1 MAGEN
6 SNLDLNEISILAD
19 ILSDETGND
28 YLTIAPQ
35 LEDDDF
41 LDERNRLI
49 YHTFGELAKR
59 NIQPNA
65 ATVIEEMRNN
75 KTYDRVGG
83 DEYFL
88 NIPKVAVPGP
98 VQAAVNI
105 LRDRSLLN
113 KFLRR
118 LHDIETD
125 AQTKPIADIPD
136 FIGNSEASILEITQK
151 RRVAQIMKMSEVS
164 ESLVNQLVHQT
175 REFQLHGKKPNGVT
189 GLETGF
195 SNLDRLT
202 KGWKKGEITIV
213 GARPS
218 VGKTAFALN
227 ILYQVARR
235 GTPVIFFSLEMKAES
250 IAMRLL
256 SLTANLSTDEINS
269 FEYQPGSKAN
279 HVIVTASNPEESSRA
294 NNLQRGLQ
302 ELSSLPFYIDDS
314 PGSKIQDIV
323 SKCKK
328 VKNLIPNVGLI
339 AIDYLGLITG
349 EKADNRQA
357 EVASISRQLKSL
369 ARQIDVPLVVLSQ
382 LSRDPEKRENHK
394 PMISD
399 LRDSG
404 AIEQDADLILMLY
417 RKDYY
422 ALGGEVKGSS
432 KNTDDT
438 LRMDASN
445 PISSIDVTLIKNR
458 NGQTGDM
465 RFIFDKEHCL
475 FNVAT
480 DDEEEF

>member
-1 MAGEN
+1 MAEN
-6 SNLDLNEISILAD
+6 PSNLDLNEISILAD
-19 ILSDETGND
+19 ILADETGND

-59 NIQPNA
+59 NISPNA

-75 KTYDRVGG
+75 KTYERAGG
-83 DEYFL
+83 DDYFL
-88 NIPKVAVPGP
+88 SIPKSAVPVS
-98 VQAAVNI
+98 VQLAVNI

-113 KFLRR
+113 KFLRCLR
-118 LHDIETD
+118 DIETD

-136 FIGNSEASILEITQK
+136 FIGKSEATILEITQK
-151 RRVAQIMKMSEVS
+151 RRVAEILKMSEVG
-164 ESLVNQLVHQT
+164 ESLVNRLVHQT

-189 GLETGF
+189 GLETGYE
-195 SNLDRLT
+195 NLDRLT
-202 KGWKKGEITIV
+202 KGWKKGEITII

-227 ILYQVARR
+227 LLYQVAKK
-235 GTPVIFFSLEMKAES
+235 GTPVIFFSLEMKAED

-256 SLTANLSTDEINS
+256 SLTSRLSTEEINS
-269 FEYQPGSKAN
+269 LEFQPGSRAE
-279 HVIVTASNPEESSRA
+279 HIIVTSNTNEDASRA
-294 NNLQRGLQ
+294 NRLQRGLQ
-302 ELSSLPFYIDDS
+302 ELTQLPFYIDDT
-314 PGSKIQDIV
+314 PGSKIQDLV

-328 VKNLIPNVGLI
+328 EKNLIPNVGLI

-349 EKADNRQA
+349 EKADSRQS
-357 EVASISRQLKSL
+357 EVASISRQLKAL
-369 ARQIDVPLVVLSQ
+369 ARQLDVPLIVLSQ
-382 LSRDPEKRENHK
+382 LSRDSEKRENHK

-404 AIEQDADLILMLY
+404 AIEQDADIVMMLY

-422 ALGGEVKGSS
+422 ALGGQVKGSS
-432 KNTDDT
+432 KNDDET
-438 LRMDASN
+438 PRIDAMN
-445 PISSIDVTLIKNR
+445 PISSVDVTLIKNR

-465 RFIFDKEHCL
+465 RFIFDKEHCS
-475 FNVAT
+475 FNSVA
-480 DDEEEF
+480 DDVEEF